1 MEGFAHR
8 SRGPG
13 TVQDMGV
20 AVKMLCLV
28 AILHRL
34 KGESH
39 VPSQSKCRLSY
50 EDTRQRTG
58 SLHDRKSQQ
67 PRLQETAASDAPLI
81 THPLTLPLGS
91 L

>member
-8 SRGPG
+8 SRWPG
-13 TVQDMGV
+13 TVQDMVV

-50 EDTRQRTG
+50 EDTLREQVVYMTEKANNQGSKRQ
-58 SLHDRKSQQ
+58 LQVM
-67 PRLQETAASDAPLI
+67 RLSEPILS
-81 THPLTLPLGS
+81 HYH
-91 L
+91 